1 MTGLP
6 AGGWLARQ
14 LVERLYDAK
23 TCEEAILCKDALMSI
38 VEADIERGAPAEDVE
53 KSTSKRRQKGQ
64 SSTWPNNSQARR
76 LRTRAEKRASAQA
89 AKDSAAEAEARDEQ
103 EAAAAGGRRR

>member
-6 AGGWLARQ
+6 TGGRLARQ
-14 LVERLYDAK
+14 LVGRLYDAK
-23 TCEEAILCKDALMSI
+23 TREEAILCKDALMSI

-53 KSTSKRRQKGQ
+53 KSTSKRWQKVQ

-76 LRTRAEKRASAQA
+76 LRTRA
-89 AKDSAAEAEARDEQ
+89 
-103 EAAAAGGRRR
+103 